1 MNVKGLIKKYE
12 KKYWETRPQCSNRN
26 HEIEFAKKELLKEFL
41 IDLEE
46 LENSSVVNHQRCM
59 SSKLAVLMEFNG
71 YAKDEL
77 EAYLSMKLGSMAKD
91 GMTASFLS
99 QSEYEKINSMI
110 KESASSSHTGIQI
123 IEFEKGE
130 RMMNEKQLEI
140 IKSWANLKSREF
152 AQKWTEDD
160 ELIYRSLF
168 GESLMALPDEFDQEG
183 EVE

>member
-1 MNVKGLIKKYE
+1 MNVKGLIQKYE

-46 LENSSVVNHQRCM
+46 LEN
-59 SSKLAVLMEFNG
+59 
-71 YAKDEL
+71 
-77 EAYLSMKLGSMAKD
+77 
-91 GMTASFLS
+91 MTASFLS

-110 KESASSSHTGIQI
+110 KESASSSYTGIQI
-123 IEFEKGE
+123 IEFGIGE

-140 IKSWANLKSREF
+140 IKSWANLKAREF
-152 AQKWTEDD
+152 TQKWTEDD

-168 GESLMALPDEFDQEG
+168 GESLMDLPDEFDQEG